1 MEKQKNKTKEK
12 GLNYYR
18 QSKGFGYTPP
28 KSHKTTPDTKY
39 TFSKKGLIDLL
50 EQYRNVDEL
59 PEDFVNTII
68 P

>member
-1 MEKQKNKTKEK
+1 MSKNRTLNEIRQTKDAIYK
-12 GLNYYR
+12 A
-18 QSKGFGYTPP
+18 P
-28 KSHKTTPDTKY
+28 KSHEITKDTTY

-50 EQYRNVDEL
+50 EQYRNADEL

>member
-1 MEKQKNKTKEK
+1 MKTKKRTLRE
-12 GLNYYR
+12 LR
-18 QSKGFGYTPP
+18 QTKDSVYTPP
-28 KSHKTTPDTKY
+28 TSHKITPKTKY
-39 TFSKKGLIDLL
+39 TFTKKGLIDLL

>member
-1 MEKQKNKTKEK
+1 MAKKRTLNEIRQTKDAT
-12 GLNYYR
+12 
-18 QSKGFGYTPP
+18 YTPP
-28 KSHKTTPDTKY
+28 ASHAITEETEY
-39 TFSKKGLIDLL
+39 TFSKKGLINLL